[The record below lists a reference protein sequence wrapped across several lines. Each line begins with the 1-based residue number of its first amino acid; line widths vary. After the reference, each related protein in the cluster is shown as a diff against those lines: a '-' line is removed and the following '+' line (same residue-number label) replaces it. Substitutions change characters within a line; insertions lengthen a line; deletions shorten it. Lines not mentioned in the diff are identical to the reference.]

1 MNKEKALEA
10 LKKLRQTEKKVKFS
24 QTVDLIINLKNF
36 DAKKEAFNIFIEL
49 PHKIKDKKIAGF
61 LEKKSSLIDSIT
73 KEEFVMYKEKADIK
87 RLVKKYDFFIA
98 NAKLMPVVATS
109 FGRVLGPVGKMPSPQ
124 LGVLMTEN
132 DHEIKKLIDKI
143 NSNTRIRVKESS
155 IKLAIGN
162 EAMKDESLAE
172 NTVLVYNK
180 VLENLKRGTDNIRNI
195 MIKLTMDKPIKI

>member
-73 KEEFVMYKEKADIK
+73 KEEFVMNKEKADIK
-87 RLVKKYDFFIA
+87 SLVKKYDFFIA